1 MNDELDRVVQRTRQY
16 WFADGLVE
24 LSVGGTFIF
33 LGLYFYLQSILPSGS
48 LILFTLQAGFVL
60 LLFGIIFLSRYLV
73 NKFKARLTFPRS
85 GYVSYKRATRNQRI
99 LSASVAL
106 IIASLNVVLFVTTP
120 LSLSWIPAVTGSIV
134 AVVWLISGVRTGLLR
149 FYLQA
154 LISVLLGAALSLL
167 AWETYL
173 SLAVYYSAMG
183 LILIASGGLTL
194 SKYLRQSPPI
204 ENETPAG

>member
-24 LSVGGTFIF
+24 LSVGGTFII

-134 AVVWLISGVRTGLLR
+134 AVVWLMSGVRTGLLR

-173 SLAVYYSAMG
+173 SLAVYYSTMG